1 MTIPKKSIDVLS
13 MILGDE
19 QKNIIQRLDKNKK
32 LGDIIFEFN
41 KEYRAEIHNVYS
53 DNLGEVIPHIMV
65 AISMFLEG
73 FDKETKRSI
82 IFNILESLDTVEKK
96 VEDFYKLSKDV

>member
-1 MTIPKKSIDVLS
+1 MEIPKESIDVLS

-32 LGDIIFEFN
+32 LADIIFQFN
-41 KEYRAEIHNVYS
+41 KDFRAEIHNVYS

-65 AISMFLEG
+65 AISIFLEG

-82 IFNILESLDTVEKK
+82 LLSVLESLDSVEKK
-96 VEDFYKLSKDV
+96 VKEFHKLSKDV